1 MEPHYALKRNKL
13 GSPDCVLDLEA
24 QQCANL
30 ECMIVALRACLVELE
45 SHVKYSQAA

>member
-1 MEPHYALKRNKL
+1 MRFTVKRHKL

-24 QQCANL
+24 RQCANL

-45 SHVKYSQAA
+45 SHVKDSQAA